1 MFTGLI
7 THLGHFRQYRHGH
20 TELLVE
26 VPEEVASKIKP
37 GQSLAVDGV
46 CLTLLQKEGQLL
58 SFTLSK
64 ETLEKSTLGELRS
77 GQLLNLEFPVTLETM
92 LGGHL
97 VTGHVDG
104 TGQVTEVRLR
114 PPGKRMKIKHPPEL
128 KKFLVEKG
136 SVAVNGVSLTVATV
150 GPDYFEVELIP
161 ATLSATNLDR
171 LRPGQKVNLE
181 CDIIG
186 KYVYNF
192 ISKQVY

>member
-7 THLGHFRQYRHGH
+7 THLGRFREYRRGN
-20 TELLVE
+20 TELLIE
-26 VPEEVASKIKP
+26 APEDIALKIEP

-46 CLTLLQKEGQLL
+46 CLTLLRKEGQILIFNL
-58 SFTLSK
+58 SR
-64 ETLEKSTLGELRS
+64 ETLEKSTLGELRP
-77 GQLLNLEFPVTLETM
+77 GQLLNLELPVTMETL

-97 VTGHVDG
+97 VTGHVDDK
-104 TGQVTEVRLR
+104 GQITEVRQR
-114 PPGKRMKIKHPPEL
+114 APGKRMKIKHPPEL

-136 SVAVNGVSLTVATV
+136 SVAVNGVSLTVAAL

-161 ATLSATNLDR
+161 ATLSATNLGH

-192 ISKQVY
+192 ISKQTY

>member
-7 THLGHFRQYRHGH
+7 THLGHFREYRQGR
-20 TELLVE
+20 TEIVIE
-26 VPEEVASKIKP
+26 VPEEVARKTEP

-46 CLTLLQKEGQLL
+46 CLTLLKKEHLRL
-58 SFTLSK
+58 VFNLSK
-64 ETLEKSTLGELRS
+64 ETLERSTLGSLRS
-77 GQLLNLEFPVTLETM
+77 GQLLNLEFPVTLETG

-97 VTGHVDG
+97 VTGHVDA
-104 TGQVTEVRLR
+104 TGQVAEVKLKS
-114 PPGKRMKIKHPPEL
+114 PGKRMKVKHPPEL
-128 KKFLVEKG
+128 RKFVVEKG
-136 SVAVNGVSLTVATV
+136 SIAINGVSLTVAQA

-161 ATLSATNLDR
+161 ATLSTTNLDH

-192 ISKQVY
+192 ISKTVY

>member
-7 THLGHFRQYRHGH
+7 TNLGRFREYRRGN
-20 TELLVE
+20 TEFVIEAPQDIVL
-26 VPEEVASKIKP
+26 KIQP

-46 CLTLLQKEGQLL
+46 CLTLLRKEGQILIFNL
-58 SFTLSK
+58 SR
-64 ETLEKSTLGELRS
+64 ETLEKSTLGELRP
-77 GQLLNLEFPVTLETM
+77 GQPLNLEFPVTMETL

-104 TGQVTEVRLR
+104 TGQVAEIR
-114 PPGKRMKIKHPPEL
+114 PRTPGKRMKIKYPPEL

-136 SVAVNGVSLTVATV
+136 SVAVNGVSLTVAAV

-161 ATLSATNLDR
+161 ATLSATNLSH

-192 ISKQVY
+192 ISKQTY